1 MEKSTENKVLDAF
14 KSILWGSDIT
24 LDTKLEDL
32 GMDSLD
38 EVLVLTEIEDELT
51 IFVEDDDFGD
61 YKACSIRDVCQKI
74 EAKFFSQ
81 HKEGT

>member
-1 MEKSTENKVLDAF
+1 MKKSIEDKVLEAF
-14 KSILWGSDIT
+14 RSMLGDSEIT

>member
-1 MEKSTENKVLDAF
+1 MEKSTENKVLEAF

-32 GMDSLD
+32 EMDSLD
-38 EVLVLTEIEDELT
+38 EVMVLTEIEDALK

-61 YKACSIRDVCQKI
+61 YKACSIREICQKI
-74 EAKFFSQ
+74 KTKFFNQ
-81 HKEGT
+81 H